1 MAYTDDAVK
10 AKLSALNETQES
22 IVTVAQW
29 VMFHRRHADRT
40 GAIWLQKLKEAGGS
54 KRLNLIYLANGT
66 VIVSSVLDSLQT
78 NWSLPEV
85 AQQSKA
91 RKKDDFLIAFSPII
105 AEASAT
111 AYKGATNEVQQKL
124 RRVIEVWRQRQ
135 IFETPI
141 QEAIEARIDGKNHVI
156 SEDLTIES
164 SSYDLH
170 TELDKS
176 RSSSKKP
183 LLGGSLFSNSSG
195 PSAPTEIQPL
205 VPLQISVSKAVASAN
220 SAAATADVEY
230 DKLTDPSKTIP
241 TPPVHAARL
250 SALLKSLA
258 SAEGA
263 VSESIKA
270 RRALLDGLEKIVD
283 MNRSAL
289 TLEEAQHVEFSSR
302 KGLIEAKK
310 RDVEDGIMRGLSAE
324 SSPAATH
331 ATLTPDPKVHINGKA
346 TPQPHDA
353 SSAPL
358 ERPHVEE
365 LTPPPV
371 ESLTPVG
378 SPRPEATRAYS
389 TTSSGSTLVN
399 TQQSPNHSHPAPVP
413 IASLLPA
420 VTPGSDL
427 LSSLSMPPVRHYAGS
442 PGAGN
447 AYKKR
452 KLEPD
457 FSGFGAGEDAMA
469 DLDDDVA
476 ELLRAESGGF

>member
-1 MAYTDDAVK
+1 M
-10 AKLSALNETQES
+10 
-22 IVTVAQW
+22 
-29 VMFHRRHADRT
+29 
-40 GAIWLQKLKEAGGS
+40 
-54 KRLNLIYLANGT
+54 
-66 VIVSSVLDSLQT
+66 
-78 NWSLPEV
+78 
-85 AQQSKA
+85 
-91 RKKDDFLIAFSPII
+91 
-105 AEASAT
+105 
-111 AYKGATNEVQQKL
+111 
-124 RRVIEVWRQRQ
+124 
-135 IFETPI
+135 
-141 QEAIEARIDGKNHVI
+141 
-156 SEDLTIES
+156 
-164 SSYDLH
+164 H

-176 RSSSKKP
+176 RSSGKKP

-230 DKLTDPSKTIP
+230 DKLTDPTKSIP

-270 RRALLDGLEKIVD
+270 RRALLDGLEKIVEV
-283 MNRSAL
+283 NRNAL
-289 TLEEAQHVEFSSR
+289 ATEEAQRVEFSSR

-310 RDVEDGIMRGLSAE
+310 REVEDGIMRGMSAE

-331 ATLTPDPKVHINGKA
+331 ITLTPDPKIHVNGKA
-346 TPQPHDA
+346 TPQSHDIP
-353 SSAPL
+353 SAQH
-358 ERPHVEE
+358 ERPRVEE

-371 ESLTPVG
+371 ESLTPIG
-378 SPRPEATRAYS
+378 SPRPEATQTYH
-389 TTSSGSTLVN
+389 TNSSDSTLLH
-399 TQQSPNHSHPAPVP
+399 TQQSFNHSQSAPAP
-413 IASLLPA
+413 IASLPA

-427 LSSLSMPPVRHYAGS
+427 LSSLSMPPVRHYAGT

-447 AYKKR
+447 TYKKR

-457 FSGFGAGEDAMA
+457 YSGFGAGEDAMA

-476 ELLRAESGGF
+476 ELLRSESGGF